1 MACPSNSLTICLIF
15 NQSIIKYIQL
25 VIKISRIA
33 HLLRYH
39 RSENPFILPDDLTL
53 CISSLEYLQFRHW
66 TSDIRHQTP
75 LIYDEEELFNNLQ
88 DSKDKSQDYFGTYG

>member
-1 MACPSNSLTICLIF
+1 MCPSNSLTICLTF
-15 NQSIIKYIQL
+15 NQSISKYIQL
-25 VIKISRIA
+25 VIKFSRIA

-75 LIYDEEELFNNLQ
+75 LIYDEKGLFNNLQ